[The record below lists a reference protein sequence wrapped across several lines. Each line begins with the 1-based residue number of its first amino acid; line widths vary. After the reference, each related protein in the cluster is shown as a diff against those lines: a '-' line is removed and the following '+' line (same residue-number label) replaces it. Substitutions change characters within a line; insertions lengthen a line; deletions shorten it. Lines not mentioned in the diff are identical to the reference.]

1 MASATARIP
10 VVSSLVNFSLILFFL
25 GIFVFLA
32 LAGQRV
38 LDLTLQSLRLKLV
51 LPDHVTAAEAR
62 SLADSLSRLYWVQSV
77 DYVTKEQALKLFD
90 AGEDFLAA
98 MDGVNPLPA
107 TLQIQLQP
115 QSIEPQFLSQTSRE
129 LLELPQVIDIY
140 YPIQQIDNI
149 LANAA
154 RLQVLALVVG
164 VVLLFIALL
173 LIVNT
178 IRLAIY
184 SKRMVIRSMQLIG
197 ATSSFIRWP
206 FVRLGLVQGALGGVV
221 ASGLILALIATLERL
236 TELDLSLLLQGLEI
250 KLLFLGLILI
260 GTVLGWLSSRIAV
273 NRFLDRSIDSLA

>member
-10 VVSSLVNFSLILFFL
+10 VVSSLVNISLILFFL

-51 LPDHVTAAEAR
+51 LPDHVTAAEAQ
-62 SLADSLSRLYWVQSV
+62 SLADSLSSLYWVQSV
-77 DYVTKEQALKLFD
+77 DYVSKEQALKLFD
-90 AGEDFLAA
+90 TGEDFLAA
-98 MDGVNPLPA
+98 MDGANPLPA

-164 VVLLFIALL
+164 AVLLFIALL

-206 FVRLGLVQGALGGVV
+206 FVRLGLVQGALGGLV
-221 ASGLILALIATLERL
+221 ASALILALIFILERL